1 MKVNSSCRPIGGVA
15 CEIVG
20 VARSSLA
27 AVGIC
32 AMCHIVMQPYIQ
44 ISVYLPV
51 WLSLCSSRET
61 SWAAGWSWVKGGSVW
76 GQNMFSHK
84 LNFLSAV
91 KHLTPLLQLL
101 LHSQEMYKQA
111 TTITIKE
118 KPEKEMVEREREGE
132 GRKMSQNK

>member
-1 MKVNSSCRPIGGVA
+1 MSAHRETAQRKRIEQFMGEFQCECEEKIVAHFLPSSPSPSMKVNSSCRPIRGGVA

-51 WLSLCSSRET
+51 WQLERDEL
-61 SWAAGWSWVKGGSVW
+61 GWRMDV
-76 GQNMFSHK
+76 
-84 LNFLSAV
+84 
-91 KHLTPLLQLL
+91 
-101 LHSQEMYKQA
+101 
-111 TTITIKE
+111 
-118 KPEKEMVEREREGE
+118 GE
-132 GRKMSQNK
+132 GGDRCGVKTCFRIN